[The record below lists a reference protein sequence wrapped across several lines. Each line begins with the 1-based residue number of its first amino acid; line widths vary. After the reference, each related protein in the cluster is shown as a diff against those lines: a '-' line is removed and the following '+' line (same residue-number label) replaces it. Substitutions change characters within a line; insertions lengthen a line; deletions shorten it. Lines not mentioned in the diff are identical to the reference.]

1 MYESEVFSSFQMTES
16 EAVFETLE
24 GKVRTY
30 LSNSGDSSQNFLL
43 FYQHI
48 QSKGAMSSTDAQ
60 DIQSS
65 AKSSTSTVLSALIL
79 NGSIFGAEMVLFL
92 ILRPQFKK
100 IYASKTFLGPSDE
113 RTPSLSKGILS
124 WIPEFF
130 KISDTEILK
139 RQGLD
144 AYVLMELLAMFVSM
158 DRICFSFFQ
167 SMLSCIQI

>member
-1 MYESEVFSSFQMTES
+1 
-16 EAVFETLE
+16 
-24 GKVRTY
+24 
-30 LSNSGDSSQNFLL
+30 
-43 FYQHI
+43 
-48 QSKGAMSSTDAQ
+48 MSSTDAQ

-158 DRICFSFFQ
+158 DRI
-167 SMLSCIQI
+167 